1 VSGSLVAD
9 LGLSSEVWLFLSLLG
24 CVTLFFKFSRIWSV
38 RNLDLLLLFALAP
51 EIMVLVGNHL
61 NRPWVVYA
69 WLFLGSGLWLVRC
82 LLDLGLARR
91 PLLEPNLNSAGL
103 LCLSVGVLGLL
114 LAETVTLPVEDG
126 AARNP
131 AEPTG
136 REDRPSVA
144 PGNDNPVV
152 RQMTRMLPVPH
163 SLKRQLPQVI
173 VSRVLASLAHIG
185 LVVGLL
191 AIGWR
196 HFERPVTGMAM
207 AACYL
212 LLPYTRVAVVD
223 SGQLI
228 SAALIVGA
236 VFWHQ
241 RPAVAGVL
249 IGLAAGWI
257 PACLGLIALWAG
269 FFHGRGM
276 IRFTLVALGVVCGC
290 AILGYWMPGL
300 SDWARALGARSIA
313 EVGLLP
319 RFEPPSGSASFWSGF
334 DSSFRLPVL
343 IAYLAMVII
352 TMFWPA
358 RKNFAELIALSAALL
373 VASQFW
379 YLDKG
384 GTLVMLYLP
393 LAITMMFRPT
403 LAARR
408 PLAPVLRRHASR
420 PSLHPSS

>member
-9 LGLSSEVWLFLSLLG
+9 LGLSSEVWLFLSLIG
-24 CVTLFFKFSRIWSV
+24 CVTIFFKFSRIWSV
-38 RNLDLLLLFALAP
+38 RNLDVLLLFVLAP
-51 EIMVLVGNHL
+51 GIMVLVGNHL
-61 NRPWVVYA
+61 NRPWLVYA
-69 WLFLGSGLWLVRC
+69 WLFLGSALWMVRC
-82 LLDLGLARR
+82 LFDLGLARR
-91 PLLEPNLNSAGL
+91 PLLEPNLNAPGL

-136 REDRPSVA
+136 REDRPQVA

-152 RQMTRMLPVPH
+152 RRVAKMLPVPT
-163 SLKRQLPQVI
+163 SLKRELPQVI

-185 LVVGLL
+185 LVTGLL

-196 HFERPVTGMAM
+196 HFERPLTGMAM

-236 VFWHQ
+236 VFWYQ
-241 RPAVAGVL
+241 RPALAGVL

-257 PACLGLIALWAG
+257 PACLGLVALWSG
-269 FFHGRGM
+269 FFRGRGM
-276 IRFTLVALGVVCGC
+276 VKFIVVALSVVCGC
-290 AILGYWMPGL
+290 AILGYSMTGL
-300 SDWARALGARSIA
+300 AEWARALGARSIA

-319 RFEPPSGSASFWSGF
+319 QFEPKSSASFWSGI

-343 IAYLAMVII
+343 IAYLAMVILTTI
-352 TMFWPA
+352 WPA
-358 RKNFAELIALSAALL
+358 RKSFAELIALSAALL

-408 PLAPVLRRHASR
+408 PLAPELRHRVSR
-420 PSLHPSS
+420 ASLHPSS